1 MRLGWYVV
9 VTPLGVTNGP
19 ALASR
24 TGVTRVGRFAAAAA
38 AAAMASEPLWFCEG
52 FEAVEEERG
61 RVPVAAPAEAAGV
74 AGRLRVEAVIGEGGR
89 RAAVEDAEPLAP
101 ARKGEAGR
109 RSADGGAA
117 AAALPEVAEGGGAA
131 AVADFRT
138 VVWTVAG
145 TLLLLLPFVGVALR
159 RVGVPKRLEE
169 AEAVLFPPPPI
180 TCWGAA

>member
-1 MRLGWYVV
+1 
-9 VTPLGVTNGP
+9 
-19 ALASR
+19 
-24 TGVTRVGRFAAAAA
+24 
-38 AAAMASEPLWFCEG
+38 MASEPLWFCEG

-61 RVPVAAPAEAAGV
+61 RRVPAAVAAPAEAAGV
-74 AGRLRVEAVIGEGGR
+74 AGRLRVEAVMGEGGR
-89 RAAVEDAEPLAP
+89 RAAVEDAEPLPAP

-109 RSADGGAA
+109 RRADGGAA
-117 AAALPEVAEGGGAA
+117 VAALPEVAEGGGAA